1 MKTVPGSSNR
11 RRSESRAAHANALGA
26 QRASFARQ
34 DEADKVLRR
43 AKSPVLCLGAGTL
56 LAVAVFA
63 VCLIAPQAASGQVVP
78 SADAGGYSLIVGAT
92 ATGDILGYGDRK
104 MIGVAAIADL
114 DTRRRIGLE
123 GEAQWLTFHQTAN
136 VHTTTYLAG
145 PRYHLSYGRF
155 QPYVKGL
162 IGFGEFYY
170 PGYGSSGN
178 LGTDKDF
185 VLEPGG
191 GLDFRVT
198 RRIRIRVA
206 DFEYQIWPQF
216 HYGTLSSY
224 GLSTG
229 IRVRVF

>member
-1 MKTVPGSSNR
+1 MKTVSGSSNCSC
-11 RRSESRAAHANALGA
+11 SESPAAHADALNPK
-26 QRASFARQ
+26 RASVAGRAE
-34 DEADKVLRR
+34 EAKTCRWVKTAALQI
-43 AKSPVLCLGAGTL
+43 GAGSL
-56 LAVAVFA
+56 LAVALLA
-63 VCLIAPQAASGQVVP
+63 VCLIAPRVASGQVAP
-78 SADAGGYSLIVGAT
+78 AGDAGGYSLIVGAT
-92 ATGDILGYGDRK
+92 ATGDILGYGSRK
-104 MIGVAAIADL
+104 MLGVAAIADL

-123 GEAQWLTFHQTAN
+123 GEAQWLTFNQTAN

-145 PRYHLSYGRF
+145 PRYHLTFGRF

-162 IGFGEFYY
+162 IGFGQFNY
-170 PGYGSSGN
+170 PYN
-178 LGTDKDF
+178 LGTDNDF

-216 HYGTLSSY
+216 NYGTLSSY

-229 IRVRVF
+229 IRVRIF